1 MRKMMLWIGIGVFLA
16 FAGCGQ
22 SNQEALGN
30 APCSCTAKSDANQ
43 ENIIQQ

>member
-1 MRKMMLWIGIGVFLA
+1 MRKIMLGIGIGLLLV

-30 APCSCTAKSDANQ
+30 APCSCTAKNDANQ
-43 ENIIQQ
+43 ENIK

>member
-1 MRKMMLWIGIGVFLA
+1 MKKIVLWIGIGLFLV

-30 APCSCTAKSDANQ
+30 APCSCTAQNDAK
-43 ENIIQQ
+43 